1 MNLSE
6 IIKQVSKELNI
17 SGAELAKRSN
27 QSPQNLSKK
36 LVKNTLSYEEFENLM
51 ELMGASVELSYSL
64 PGQSQTIMATTSQ
77 HTKDQML
84 IIEKQLEVERLKSKY
99 FADISYEFR
108 TALEVVDG
116 GLELAQSSGD
126 NADRMRAY
134 LYKILPA
141 VHTLNRL
148 VEDNPFNRQ
157 TGTSPTGA
165 TPGATDSL
173 TGSRVLLV
181 DDNELNREIVQQLLA
196 NSGAIVTEAGNGR
209 EAVNLVENGNGFDF
223 VLMDIQMPVMDGY
236 EATRRIRALP
246 EVDRSATRII
256 AMTAMVTDQDRQ
268 EAATAGMDG
277 FLEKPLDIQKL
288 SNTVRDIMKK

>member
-64 PGQSQTIMATTSQ
+64 PGQSQTTMATTSQ
-77 HTKDQML
+77 HAKDQML

-165 TPGATDSL
+165 MPGAADSL

-209 EAVNLVENGNGFDF
+209 EAVNLIENGNGFDF